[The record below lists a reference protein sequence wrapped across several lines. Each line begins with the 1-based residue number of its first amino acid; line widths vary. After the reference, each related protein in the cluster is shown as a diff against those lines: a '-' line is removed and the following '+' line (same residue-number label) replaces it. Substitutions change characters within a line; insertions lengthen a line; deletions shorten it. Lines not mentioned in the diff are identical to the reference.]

1 MLFIE
6 KIAENLNLFFIN
18 KTTGIESKRIDK
30 LIISVINTTLS
41 VNNFQD
47 IFFKSNQKKYFT
59 LSNIDYQ
66 STLNKALSILLI
78 DIEKDKAL
86 FSKLISKNDFKYTKF
101 QTYNTSLLNISKV
114 LARAFLKNEK
124 VILNY
129 FISNIKKILKN
140 ETNKEVRKKIIP
152 EKSSNKTI
160 NLYNSILQKKTYFV

>member
-1 MLFIE
+1 MDLIK
-6 KIAENLNLFFIN
+6 KIAENLNLFFVN
-18 KTTGIESKRIDK
+18 KTTGIESKRTDK
-30 LIISVINTTLS
+30 LIISVINTTFS
-41 VNNFQD
+41 INNFQD
-47 IFFKSNQKKYFT
+47 SFSKSNHKKYFS

-66 STLNKALSILLI
+66 STLSKALSILLI

-124 VILNY
+124 VVLNY

-160 NLYNSILQKKTYFV
+160 NLYNSILQKKTCFV

>member
-1 MLFIE
+1 MDLIK
-6 KIAENLNLFFIN
+6 KIAENLNLFFVN
-18 KTTGIESKRIDK
+18 KTTGIESKRTDK
-30 LIISVINTTLS
+30 IIISVINTTFS
-41 VNNFQD
+41 INNFQD
-47 IFFKSNQKKYFT
+47 SFSKSNHKKYFS

-66 STLNKALSILLI
+66 STLSKALSILLI

-124 VILNY
+124 VVLNY

-160 NLYNSILQKKTYFV
+160 NLYNSILQKKTCFV